1 MFPYQQE
8 SVMKLSED
16 ATARARLRM
25 LRVWLTVDQ
34 YRDVCSN
41 LKEVEAAPRPR
52 PRRRAAA
59 DIAAAGKA
67 VIASIRSMWRM
78 IERLGAR

>member
-1 MFPYQQE
+1 MFRYQQE
-8 SVMKLSED
+8 SAMKLSED
-16 ATARARLRM
+16 PTARARLRM

-41 LKEVEAAPRPR
+41 LKELEAAPRAQL
-52 PRRRAAA
+52 RRRAAA
-59 DIAAAGKA
+59 DVAAASKA
-67 VIASIRSMWRM
+67 VIASVRSMWRM